1 MSHSVGGAA
10 VRSTVGDMR
19 NTLLVLHILG
29 VATWFGANMV
39 LAFASPRA
47 AHASAET
54 RLWWASTQGAMARV
68 LYNVAGIL
76 VLITGVVL
84 VLDSDFVSFADTFVT
99 VGFIA
104 VIVGAVLGMVVF
116 GPGSRKVVDAIE
128 RGDEAEERS
137 LNSRLAVFGAID
149 SLVLVFA
156 IAAMVGKWGLG

>member
-1 MSHSVGGAA
+1 M
-10 VRSTVGDMR
+10 RSTVDHMR

-39 LAFASPRA
+39 LAFAGPRA

-54 RLWWASTQGAMARV
+54 RLWWATTQGAMARV
-68 LYNVAGIL
+68 LYNVAGIV

-84 VLDSDFVSFADTFVT
+84 VLDSDFLSFADTFVT
-99 VGFIA
+99 IGFVA
-104 VIVGAVLGMVVF
+104 VLIGAVLGMAVF
-116 GPGSRKVVDAIE
+116 GPGSRKIADAIE

-137 LNSRLAVFGAID
+137 LNNRLAVFGAID

>member
-1 MSHSVGGAA
+1 
-10 VRSTVGDMR
+10 MR

-39 LAFASPRA
+39 LAFAGPRA

-54 RLWWASTQGAMARV
+54 RRWWAETQGSMARV

-76 VLITGVVL
+76 VLITGVGL
-84 VLDSDFVSFADTFVT
+84 VLDSGVSFGSTFVT
-99 VGFIA
+99 VGFLA
-104 VIVGAVLGMVVF
+104 VIIGAVLGMAVF
-116 GPGSRKVVDAIE
+116 GPGTRKLAAAIE
-128 RGDEAEERS
+128 AGDEATEKS

-156 IAAMVGKWGLG
+156 IAAMVGKWGLA